1 MLRIKNI
8 LLNLDQVI
16 KGLKNMDKRD
26 KLNILVGWDKSING
40 FDLVEKKTVRM
51 ELVKNQED

>member
-40 FDLVEKKTVRM
+40 FDLVEKK
-51 ELVKNQED
+51 Q